1 MNKID
6 EYFKSSSSVIGELGA
21 HKKDRINFEKLYP
34 TKNNKKILVAGN
46 GGSCAD
52 AEHFVGELQCT

>member
-21 HKKDRINFEKLYP
+21 HKKKIELIW
-34 TKNNKKILVAGN
+34 KNYIQQKKIRKY
-46 GGSCAD
+46 
-52 AEHFVGELQCT
+52 

>member
-21 HKKDRINFEKLYP
+21 HKKKIELICEKLYP
-34 TKNNKKILVAGN
+34 TKKIIRKY
-46 GGSCAD
+46 
-52 AEHFVGELQCT
+52 